1 MTRREGIRA
10 RRRARRGNIGL
21 CVLCVLGVSVVC
33 APAWL
38 SAQATPTLQFR
49 GNQPLSKHA
58 AIATA
63 PAALT
68 AAPGGKL
75 ALFVD
80 MTPNPGVHVYA
91 PGAKDYLPVKVTL
104 KPQSELKAGKITYP
118 KSDMMFFAPLNETV
132 PVYQKA
138 FRLEQEVTLAKTV
151 KAGSTVAVAGT
162 LEFQACDDKVCFVPE
177 SVPVSWTITV
187 K

>member
-1 MTRREGIRA
+1 MKTREGIRA

-21 CVLCVLGVSVVC
+21 CVLCVVCFSVW
-33 APAWL
+33 AG
-38 SAQATPTLQFR
+38 AQATPSLQFR
-49 GNQPLSKHA
+49 GAQPLSKHA
-58 AIATA
+58 AITTA
-63 PAALT
+63 PATLT
-68 AAPGGKL
+68 ATPGGKV

-104 KPQSELKAGKITYP
+104 KPQTDLKVGKITYP
-118 KSDMMFFAPLNETV
+118 KSEMMFFAPLNETV

-151 KAGSTVAVAGT
+151 KAGSTMTVAGT

-177 SVPVSWTITV
+177 SVPVSWTVTV

>member
-1 MTRREGIRA
+1 MMIHGRIRKG
-10 RRRARRGNIGL
+10 RRARGGSIGLSAL
-21 CVLCVLGVSVVC
+21 CVLAVSTLV
-33 APAWL
+33 
-38 SAQATPTLQFR
+38 SAQATPSLQFR

-63 PAALT
+63 PATLT

-91 PGAKDYLPVKVTL
+91 PGAKDYIPVKVTL
-104 KPQSELKAGKITYP
+104 KPQADLKVGKMTYP
-118 KSDMMFFAPLNETV
+118 KSEMLFFAPLNETV

-138 FRLEQEVTLAKTV
+138 FRLEQEVTLAKTA
-151 KAGSTVAVAGT
+151 KAGSTVTVAGT

-177 SVPVSWTITV
+177 NVPVSWTVTV

>member
-1 MTRREGIRA
+1 MTINGLIRE
-10 RRRARRGNIGL
+10 RRRARRGG
-21 CVLCVLGVSVVC
+21 CAFCVLGVFAAYVS
-33 APAWL
+33 L

-63 PAALT
+63 PATLT
-68 AAPGGKL
+68 AAPGGKV

-104 KPQSELKAGKITYP
+104 KPQADLKAGKITYP
-118 KSDMMFFAPLNETV
+118 KSEMMFFAPLNETV
-132 PVYQKA
+132 PVYQKP
-138 FRLEQEVTLAKTV
+138 FRLAQDVTLGKSL
-151 KAGSTVAVAGT
+151 KAGSTLTLAGT

-177 SVPVSWTITV
+177 SVPVTWTVAV